1 MQVNKYYYISIKNIS
16 MRNVNINKRKKD
28 VIDWEKKLSTRI
40 NKNALFL
47 QHINDSYKSIRK
59 LQKYRVTRDI
69 LYEKKFKWEQTHICT
84 FQYH

>member
-1 MQVNKYYYISIKNIS
+1 

-59 LQKYRVTRDI
+59 LQKYRITRDI
-69 LYEKKFKWEQTHICT
+69 LYEKKFK
-84 FQYH
+84 